1 MPTDLLTETP
11 TEADP
16 FAPATRSN
24 PGGTMYREVT
34 IEREAGQTEAAL
46 RVAISS
52 EAAVL
57 RYDWR
62 TDEEYLEVLD
72 HGPEGP
78 DLSYAQDGLPFLRDH
93 RLGDQIGL
101 LQDVSLDADRRL
113 RGTLTQGNHPDA
125 AWLFADMRSGVRKK
139 VSIGYWPG
147 ATYTQE
153 KNAAGQ
159 LVRRYR
165 GWMIYEA
172 STVTVPADYD
182 VGVGRG
188 APGRAPTPSDIPAV
202 ADEAPKKERSMAV
215 DNASERGVA
224 PAPDTRP
231 EQLAVL
237 AREGG
242 LTERLADWISNGVTV
257 EQARTEVIRTLR
269 EKATAPAVVTPA
281 PVVQDVHNREQDRP
295 FVSLVDQLRSIKRA
309 ASGDLDP
316 RLMGVQRGAPT
327 GMGEQVGADGG
338 FLIAP
343 QFATEIFRVAFE
355 GGELLSRVNEIPVSG
370 NQYHVPMI
378 DETARTNGNRWG
390 GVRGFWAGENDSVT
404 ATRPKIRRMTLDLSK
419 KIVAV
424 GYATEEQLEDA
435 PATSR
440 ILEQAFA
447 EELRFV
453 AEQSIWEGS
462 GAGQPL
468 GLMNSGALVTQ
479 AAEAGQTAGT
489 IVAGNVTK
497 MWSRLLP
504 AARANAAWFV
514 NQDAEPQLPLMTI
527 GNWPAFLPPGG
538 LSGAK
543 YGTLYNR
550 PVIAVEFASTLG
562 TVGDIVLADLSF
574 YALGTKAS
582 NGNLQ
587 RSIHVR
593 FVNGEETFRTT
604 FRCDGAPMLNSP
616 VTPFKGSNTQSAF
629 VALAAR

>member
-11 TEADP
+11 IEADP

-93 RLGDQIGL
+93 RLEDQIGL

-295 FVSLVDQLRSIKRA
+295 FGSLVDQLRAIKRA
-309 ASGDLDP
+309 ADGPVDP
-316 RLMGVQRGAPT
+316 RLHGVMRGAPS
-327 GMGEQVGADGG
+327 GLGEQVGADGG
-338 FLIAP
+338 YLIAP
-343 QFATEIFRVAFE
+343 QFATNIFQMAND
-355 GGELLSRVNEIPVSG
+355 GGEILSRVTEIPVSG
-370 NQYHVPMI
+370 NQYVMPAV
-378 DETARTNGNRWG
+378 DETARTNGNRFG
-390 GVRGFWAGENDSVT
+390 GVRVFRGGENDT
-404 ATRPKIRRMTLDLSK
+404 ANATRPKYRRVALDLTK
-419 KIVAV
+419 KLIGVCYV
-424 GYATEEQLEDA
+424 TEEQLEDA
-435 PATSR
+435 PATSM
-440 ILEQAFA
+440 IVEQAFSS
-447 EELRFV
+447 ELRFAKEREV
-453 AEQSIWEGS
+453 WEGN
-462 GAGQPL
+462 GTGEML
-468 GLMNSGALVTQ
+468 GWMNSGALVTQ

-489 IVAGNVTK
+489 IVAPNITK
-497 MWSRLLP
+497 MWARLHP
-504 AARANAAWFV
+504 SARANAVWYI

-527 GNWPAFLPPGG
+527 GNWPVYVPPTG
-538 LSGAK
+538 LSGSR

-550 PVIAVEFASTLG
+550 PVVAVEFASTIG
-562 TVGDIVLADLSF
+562 QVGDIVLADPSF
-574 YALGTKAS
+574 FALGVKGGAKM
-582 NGNLQ
+582 Q

-593 FVNGEETFRTT
+593 FIQGEETFRFTE
-604 FRCDGAPMLNSP
+604 RCDGQPMLAAP
-616 VTPFKGSNTQSAF
+616 ITPFKGSNTQSAF